1 VSRQSQSTAWVV
13 LRMKERRIGDWKCA
27 YKRNAETDTK
37 TTTFTRVQVS
47 VAPFFPPDKRNNPKK
62 KPFLSWRKK
71 QKEQIWI
78 FVVLLLSD
86 GFPTQSLGGQPAVD
100 FKFDYY
106 SPVHSLMCCLSVA
119 VVVVV
124 VVIVRRMTCS
134 VFPFRFFPLPPQKD
148 RMSPNGRR
156 RLLLATPVSGVSD
169 IS

>member
-1 VSRQSQSTAWVV
+1 MVG
-13 LRMKERRIGDWKCA
+13 RIGDWKCA

-47 VAPFFPPDKRNNPKK
+47 VAPFFPPIKEIIKK
-62 KPFLSWRKK
+62 KTVSLLKK
-71 QKEQIWI
+71 KAKRTNLN

-100 FKFDYY
+100 LKFDYY

-148 RMSPNGRR
+148 RMSPNGRH